1 MGILTKR
8 QQAYQHI
15 RKNILSG
22 KYQEQD
28 RLREEH
34 LAKELGLSRGP
45 LREAI
50 SQLASEGLLEK
61 IPGLG
66 VYVKQN
72 GQEELQELYEVRE
85 ALESFAAGKAALN
98 VSSEDLIELERGC
111 LEMHGLAKEF
121 QANKSETLARQHR
134 ARWLEI
140 DLAFHER
147 LIGIARNDRLKKI
160 LDDFRIMSQTFRE
173 KQYDPTMANVQSYLA
188 NLAWAWRDHSR
199 ILRALQKGDVLS
211 ASHAMSLHIE
221 RARKRVL
228 RVYGQIQ

>member
-1 MGILTKR
+1 MSIRTKR

-15 RKNILSG
+15 RENILSG
-22 KYQEQD
+22 KYQERE

-61 IPGLG
+61 VPGLG

-72 GQEELQELYEVRE
+72 GQEELKELYEVRE
-85 ALESFAAGKAALN
+85 ALEGFVAGKAAT
-98 VSSEDLIELERGC
+98 VATPEDLNELEQACRQ
-111 LEMHGLAKEF
+111 MHSLAKEF
-121 QANKSETLARQHR
+121 QAEKSEYLARQHR

-140 DLAFHER
+140 DLSFHKR
-147 LIGIARNDRLKKI
+147 LIDVAKNDHLKKI

-173 KQYDPTMANVQSYLA
+173 KQYDPSMANAQSYLA
-188 NLAWAWRDHSR
+188 NLAWAWRDHCR
-199 ILRALQKGDVLS
+199 ILRALRRGDCNEASS
-211 ASHAMSLHIE
+211 AMALHIK
-221 RARKRVL
+221 RARERVMRL
-228 RVYGQIQ
+228 YGQLQ

>member
-1 MGILTKR
+1 MSIRTKR
-8 QQAYQHI
+8 QQAYHHI
-15 RKNILSG
+15 RENILSG

-72 GQEELQELYEVRE
+72 GQKELNELYEVRA
-85 ALESFAAGKAALN
+85 ALESFVAGKVALSVSTEDLAAL
-98 VSSEDLIELERGC
+98 EQGC
-111 LEMHGLAKEF
+111 QDMHALAKEF
-121 QANKSETLARQHR
+121 QAQKSETLARQHR

-140 DLAFHER
+140 DLTFHES
-147 LIGIARNDRLKKI
+147 LIGIAHNDRLKKI

-173 KQYDPTMANVQSYLA
+173 KQYDPSMANAQSYLA
-188 NLAWAWRDHSR
+188 NLAWAWRDHCR
-199 ILRALQKGDVLS
+199 ILRALRKGDS
-211 ASHAMSLHIE
+211 NEAGRGMFLHIE

-228 RVYGQIQ
+228 RLYGQI